1 MTSLTLLT
9 VLSTTL
15 YPFTVLKLALTHF
28 SRKIPLSRGTRR
40 LKKLQTKLF
49 WCVPYR
55 LVRPS
60 GSTASFGNRMCQ
72 VRFYLQLPSVN
83 MTLRALK
90 KTVDDVQQ
98 QVGDLK
104 QQVGDLKQRL
114 TYYEDD
120 EDNEGGRKR
129 RKA

>member
-1 MTSLTLLT
+1 
-9 VLSTTL
+9 
-15 YPFTVLKLALTHF
+15 
-28 SRKIPLSRGTRR
+28 
-40 LKKLQTKLF
+40 
-49 WCVPYR
+49 
-55 LVRPS
+55 
-60 GSTASFGNRMCQ
+60 MCQ

-114 TYYEDD
+114 TYYVDD